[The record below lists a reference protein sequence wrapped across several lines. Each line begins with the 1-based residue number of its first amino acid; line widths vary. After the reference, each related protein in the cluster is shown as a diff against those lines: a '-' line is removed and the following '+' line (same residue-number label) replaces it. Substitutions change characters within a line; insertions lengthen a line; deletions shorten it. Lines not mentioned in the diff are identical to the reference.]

1 MCVCVLVQ
9 DSRFIKVPHFSDVP
23 VDVHLSV
30 QEKLTPVT
38 DALSR
43 VSKLVC
49 EDLERAVQLS
59 AGQDKEGEERSRS
72 DAKRTQ
78 TWLSEIPSFRLISCY
93 LVIPMSQGTGILL
106 ISQPVNKE
114 HVFARCWSDA
124 KWVLITGFWQ
134 I

>member
-93 LVIPMSQGTGILL
+93 YNSHESG
-106 ISQPVNKE
+106 
-114 HVFARCWSDA
+114 HRHFAYQSASKQRTCVC
-124 KWVLITGFWQ
+124 KVLK
-134 I
+134 